1 MVQCYSGFPECAAE
15 IVKSCTA
22 EKWRRQGIMM
32 RGWRDDSVLQR
43 ILATRNPIQKKRG
56 EGKNRVVLELLLPK
70 PGGHVLSPHFGQ
82 RRRWAVIK
90 MGLEDTYM
98 QRVVELASYVDL
110 G

>member
-22 EKWRRQGIMM
+22 EKLRRQGIMM
-32 RGWRDDSVLQR
+32 RGWRDDSALQR
-43 ILATRNPIQKKRG
+43 VTRYKKKG
-56 EGKNRVVLELLLPK
+56 EGKKKNINRVVLELLLPK

-90 MGLEDTYM
+90 MGLEDAYM
-98 QRVVELASYVDL
+98 QRIAGLALCVGL